1 MCAVDIYGKKHVK
14 FLAIQ
19 VVVVIDHL
27 EISSSKEALISLGH
41 NIKFIDNWIQC
52 FDGNYDEMIVSYKE
66 NTRALFNTIP
76 TLFQPK
82 N

>member
-1 MCAVDIYGKKHVK
+1 MCAVYIYGKKHVK
-14 FLAIQ
+14 SLVIQ
-19 VVVVIDHL
+19 VVVVIEHL

-76 TLFQPK
+76 TSFQPK